1 LVVLLDIVAPVFII
15 VALGYVAATRGFI
28 DDAGFR
34 GLTGF
39 IFNLAIPALLFV
51 GGTSGHAGGGPAAF
65 AYFAAALL
73 VFGASLGLGM
83 ARLGL
88 PMGEAGLFALN
99 CTYGNAVMMG
109 IPLVAATFGQQGL
122 PILIAIIALHSMIM
136 LTLATVVAEIGLH
149 RQAHWRRILSATV
162 AGVVRNPIVATVF
175 VALAWRLLGLPV
187 PGVARRTME
196 MLGAATPAVALF
208 CLGGSLAGFRIG
220 LAWREVAWATV
231 LKLAVL
237 PLLVWGVCRLAGL
250 SPMET
255 GIAVMTAALPT
266 GANAFML
273 ARRYAVGTDGSGATV
288 LVSTV
293 LSVFTLAAVLAW
305 VHP

>member
-1 LVVLLDIVAPVFII
+1 VGIILDIVAPVFIVI
-15 VALGYVAATRGFI
+15 GFGYVAATRGFV
-28 DDAGFR
+28 DEAGFR

-51 GGTSGHAGGGPAAF
+51 GGTSGTVGGGPAAF
-65 AYFAAALL
+65 AYFAAAVVL
-73 VFGASLGLGM
+73 FGLSLALGM
-83 ARLGL
+83 ARIGL
-88 PMGEAGLFALN
+88 SMAEAGLFALN
-99 CTYGNAVMMG
+99 CSYGNAVMMG
-109 IPLVAATFGQQGL
+109 IPLVAAIYGQAGL
-122 PILIAIIALHSMIM
+122 PILITIIGLHSMIM

-149 RQAHWRRILSATV
+149 RQAPWRRILSATL

-175 VALAWRLLGLPV
+175 IALAWRLLGLPV

-196 MLGAATPAVALF
+196 LLGAATPAVALF

-220 LAWREVAWATV
+220 RAWGEVAWATV

-237 PLLVWGVCRLAGL
+237 PLMVWGACLLFHL
-250 SPMET
+250 SPTET

-288 LVSTV
+288 LVSTM

-305 VHP
+305 AHP

>member
-1 LVVLLDIVAPVFII
+1 MAVILDIVASVFII
-15 VALGYVAATRGFI
+15 IGLGYVAATRNFI
-28 DDAGFR
+28 DEAGFR

-51 GGTSGHAGGGPAAF
+51 GGTSGQGGGGPAAI
-65 AYFAAALL
+65 AYFSAALAL
-73 VFGASLGLGM
+73 FGASLWLGIRRIGM
-83 ARLGL
+83 

-109 IPLVAATFGQQGL
+109 IPLVAATYGQDGL
-122 PILIAIIALHSMIM
+122 PILIAIIALHSMIL

-149 RQAHWRRILSATV
+149 RHAPWRRILSATV

-175 VALAWRLLGLPV
+175 VALAWRLIGLPV

-208 CLGGSLAGFRIG
+208 CLGGSLAGFRVG
-220 LAWREVAWATV
+220 RAWGEVAWATV

-237 PLLVWGVCRLAGL
+237 PLLVWGACLLLGL
-250 SPMET
+250 SRIET
-255 GIAVMTAALPT
+255 GVAVMAAALPT

-288 LVSTV
+288 LVSTM
-293 LSVFTLAAVLAW
+293 LSVITLAAVLAW
-305 VHP
+305 ARP